1 MNNNVFRKV
10 SVERLSSPEQ
20 LDTLM
25 KVTSPKGWFALI
37 ALGWLLIV
45 AVIWG
50 FFGSMETKLQSQ
62 GVLIKPGG
70 LQSIY
75 ASSTGI
81 LTDIR
86 VLENDFVHKGDV
98 IARIEQ
104 PNLLEQLKQTTFSYE
119 LAQAAYL
126 ADPSPEL
133 AGKVTSLKEQILH
146 LQNEYATASRV
157 VSAYSGRVLEVKV
170 KKNNVIGTG
179 MALVTIE
186 SGGAKAKDLEAVM
199 YLPVH
204 EGKKVIPGMKVGLS
218 PSSINKEE
226 FGFMIGRVTS
236 VSEFPSSPQGMM
248 VTIGNEAL
256 VQELAGRGAA
266 MLEVRVDLIP
276 DSHNAS
282 GYKWS
287 TGDGPPTTINSGTLV
302 FGSITIKEQ
311 KPITSVIP
319 QIK

>member
-25 KVTSPKGWFALI
+25 KVTAPRGWLALL
-37 ALGWLLIV
+37 ALGLLLIV
-45 AVIWG
+45 AIVWG

-75 ASSTGI
+75 ASSTGSI
-81 LTDIR
+81 TDIR
-86 VLENDFVHKGDV
+86 VLENDFVNKGDV

-104 PNLLEQLKQTTFSYE
+104 PGLLEQLKQTTVSYE
-119 LAQAAYL
+119 FVKATYQVT
-126 ADPSPEL
+126 PSPEL
-133 AGKVTSLKEQILH
+133 AEKMASLKESISQI
-146 LQNEYATASRV
+146 QNEYATASRV

-170 KKNNVIGTG
+170 KKNNVIGAG
-179 MALVTIE
+179 MPLITVE
-186 SGGAKAKDLEAVM
+186 SGAEKAKDLEVVM

-204 EGKKVIPGMKVGLS
+204 DGKKIIPGMKVGLS
-218 PSSINKEE
+218 PSSINKQE

-236 VSEFPSSPQGMM
+236 VSEFPTSLQGMM

-256 VQELAGRGAA
+256 VQELAGKGSA
-266 MLEVRVDLIP
+266 MLEVHVDLVP
-276 DSHNAS
+276 DSRTTS

-302 FGSITIKEQ
+302 YGSITIKEQ